1 MVMKRTKTPWMSAED
16 FGRSLPR
23 GVGLNLLVTQIA
35 PAEEFLRVV
44 LGART
49 IDADEDF
56 AAIELL
62 GSVLMLHADHSYV
75 DHEMSGVTACVEV
88 RGAGIEIRL
97 YGADPD
103 EVEARAREHGDVV
116 LAGSIDKPH
125 GLRECHIVGPD
136 GYVFVPSRALQRVQ
150 SYTETQF

>member
-1 MVMKRTKTPWMSAED
+1 MRADD
-16 FGRSLPR
+16 FGRLLPR
-23 GVGLNLLVTQIA
+23 GVGLNLLVTEVE
-35 PAEEFLRVV
+35 PAETFLRLV
-44 LGART
+44 LGANT
-49 IDADEDF
+49 IHSDEDF

-62 GSVLMLHADHSYV
+62 GSVLMLHADHSYL
-75 DHEMSGVTACVEV
+75 DHEMAGVTAGLDV

-103 EVEARAREHGDVV
+103 RIEAAARQHGHVV

-136 GYVFVPSRALQRVQ
+136 GYVFVPSRAISRT
-150 SYTETQF
+150 SEAETVF